1 LRRFQPIPQSARA
14 SASMVSRYPAFAAC
28 AHFAARVNNE
38 NPIHRAAAP
47 TTRATKK
54 SVQELRSNP
63 RETRSFPYLHPFD
76 SARCHA

>member
-1 LRRFQPIPQSARA
+1 
-14 SASMVSRYPAFAAC
+14 MVLRYPAFAAC
-28 AHFAARVNNE
+28 AHLAAHVNNE
-38 NPIHRAAAP
+38 KPLHRAVP

-54 SVQELRSNP
+54 SVQEFRSNP